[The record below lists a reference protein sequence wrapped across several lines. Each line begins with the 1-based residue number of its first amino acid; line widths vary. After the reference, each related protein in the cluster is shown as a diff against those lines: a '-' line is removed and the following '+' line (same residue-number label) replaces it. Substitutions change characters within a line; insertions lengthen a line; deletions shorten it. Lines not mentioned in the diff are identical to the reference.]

1 MYHEY
6 LYPNMIVFSTLS
18 ARSGAEVNIIRRIMA
33 DRERETALCLAML
46 LDGEITTVSLTTWRA
61 IENAVA
67 EWF

>member
-33 DRERETALCLAML
+33 DRER
-46 LDGEITTVSLTTWRA
+46 DGVVLGHVTGRRNHHSITDNMARY
-61 IENAVA
+61 
-67 EWF
+67 